1 MSVSRAALVA
11 VLLSLPLPAAAEALT
26 RDAVVRDLTYFR
38 DVWAAKEKA
47 FTPEARSRM
56 LAFVNAR
63 IAGARPME
71 RWELALVFAEAQAMS
86 GNNHTDGSYPFA
98 DGLFRT
104 LPISF
109 WDFPEGF
116 VVTRAHPDFR
126 RLLGARIV
134 SIGGVPAPEASR
146 RIAKY
151 VSGTAQRRK
160 YVAPSW
166 LARLEVLSS
175 VGLAKEGSSAFE
187 FVLADGRTETVNL
200 GAAPTPDPAGRSET
214 WRASMVP
221 GKGPNP
227 WPHVLDAVPE
237 VPPFAAPPDELTAR
251 PLYGGKVLVVRST
264 SLSPYTDDRGAVVGK
279 AYDIVDAAVKS
290 GTIPKD
296 VVVDLRYNGGGNFLN
311 IVDFAKELT
320 GLVGE
325 DGRVWVITGRT
336 TNSAAIVFTALL
348 KANGKGRTKIVGE
361 EVSDALTFLS
371 EGGGLEAPASKL
383 PLRYTDGYHDWARGC
398 TDLARCYWPV
408 VFHGVAVGT
417 LSPDIPVE
425 TTFAEYV
432 AGKDPAMDRILAA
445 IRASR

>member
-1 MSVSRAALVA
+1 MSRARSTALA
-11 VLLSLPLPAAAEALT
+11 VVLCLSAAAGAEPLT
-26 RDAVVRDLTYFR
+26 KDAVVQDLRYFR
-38 DVWAAKEKA
+38 DVWASKEKA
-47 FTPEARSRM
+47 YTPEARARM
-56 LAFVNAR
+56 LAFIDAR

-71 RWELALVFAEAQAMS
+71 RWELALIFAEAQAMS
-86 GNNHTDGSYPFA
+86 GNNHTDSGYPYA
-98 DGLFRT
+98 EGLFRT

-134 SIGGVPAPEASR
+134 SIGGVPAPEAAR
-146 RIAKY
+146 RVGRY

-160 YVAPSW
+160 YVTPTW
-166 LARLEVLSS
+166 LTRLEVLASA
-175 VGLAKEGSSAFE
+175 GLANADSSAFE
-187 FVLADGRTETVNL
+187 LVLADGSRETVNL

-214 WRASMVP
+214 WRSSMVP

-251 PLYGGKVLVVRST
+251 RLYGGKVLVVRST
-264 SLSPYTDDRGAVVGK
+264 SLSPYTDNPAAVVGK
-279 AYDIVDAAVKS
+279 AYDIVDEVVKS

-311 IVDFAKELT
+311 IVDFATELT

-361 EVSDALTFLS
+361 EVSDNLTFWS
-371 EGGGLEAPASKL
+371 EGGRLEAPASKL
-383 PLRYTDGYHDWARGC
+383 RLSYTDGYHDWAHGC

-417 LSPDIPVE
+417 LSPDVPVE
-425 TTFAEYV
+425 TTFAEYA